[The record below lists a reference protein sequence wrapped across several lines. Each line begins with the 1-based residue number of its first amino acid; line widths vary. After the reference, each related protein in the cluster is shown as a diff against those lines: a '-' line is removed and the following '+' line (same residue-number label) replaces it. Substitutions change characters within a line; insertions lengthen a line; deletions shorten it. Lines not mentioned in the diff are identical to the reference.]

1 MSRTHTRLV
10 PGHLE
15 ASPRALVLLVGDVL
29 VLLAFI
35 SVGLLSHSIEPWRLP
50 DHTLRTLTP
59 FLLAWLVVAPLVGLY
74 GRRTLTSYRTTASR
88 VTAGWLL
95 ASLLGGAIR
104 STAHFPG
111 GAPLDFLLVNIA
123 FGLLFFLPW
132 RLLVAGV
139 TRRSVG

>member
-10 PGHLE
+10 SGHLE
-15 ASPRALVLLVGDVL
+15 ASPRTLTLLVGDVL

-74 GRRTLTSYRTTASR
+74 GREALTGHLAMTIR
-88 VTAGWLL
+88 VTIGWVL

-104 STAHFPG
+104 ATSHFPG
-111 GAPLDFLLVNIA
+111 GAPPDFLAVNVF
-123 FGLLFFLPW
+123 FGLLFLLPW
-132 RLLVAGV
+132 RLLAVA
-139 TRRSVG
+139 TSRRLG